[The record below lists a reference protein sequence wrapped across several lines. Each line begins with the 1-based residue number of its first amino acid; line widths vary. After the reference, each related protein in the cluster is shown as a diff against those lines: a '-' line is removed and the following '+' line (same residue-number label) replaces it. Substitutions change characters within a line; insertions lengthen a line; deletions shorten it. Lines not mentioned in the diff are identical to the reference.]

1 MKAGKAM
8 TTHELLHKYFGHTSF
23 REGQEEAVNAL
34 LSGRDVLAVMPTG
47 AGKSVCYQ
55 LPAICQRGTA
65 LVISPLIS
73 LMKDQVEGLVQSGIP
88 AAYINSS
95 QTYEEYQDVMHMARQ
110 GGYNLLY
117 IAPERLLT
125 EGMLRFAMNFPISMV
140 IVDEAHCVSQWGQD
154 FRQSYLDIAKFLEML
169 PVRPVVGAFTATAT
183 KNVKQDIMKLLALQE
198 PIEITTGFDRKNL
211 YFGVE
216 KPKNK
221 SAEIIRLLKKY
232 KGRSGIVYCISR
244 KQVEELCD
252 ELTDTGFNSTRYHA
266 GLSVEERAKNQEDFI
281 YDRKNIMVA
290 TNAFGMGIDKSN
302 VSFVIHYN
310 MPKDIESYYQEAGR
324 AGRDGEPADCVL
336 LYSGRDVRTN
346 EFLIEQSRENT
357 EIGDSSLRASLIEKA
372 KDRLRTMTFYCTSVE
387 CQRNYM
393 LKYFGEKPS
402 VPCGNCSGCRGN
414 TEKKDITLEA
424 IKIISCVYRGAQKG
438 YHLSRTKT
446 AQVLT
451 GSEDKTVLSMGLQR
465 LSTYGIMRDSSVSS
479 VTHMIDSLIAG
490 GELGTKPYKEYS
502 ELVLTPLSAAVIRKE
517 RRVETCVSKVR
528 DDRTE
533 VINVSPEE
541 EKLFQSLRR
550 LREKISDRENVP
562 PYVVFSNAALRDM
575 CRKKPQT
582 LQELMNVSGVGVMRS
597 QKYGSDFIREIR
609 RFIKKQYNN

>member
-55 LPAICQRGTA
+55 LPAICRRGTA

-110 GGYNLLY
+110 GGYKLLY

-198 PIEITTGFDRKNL
+198 PVGITTGFDRKNL

-221 SAEIIRLLKKY
+221 SEEIIRLLKKY
-232 KGRSGIVYCISR
+232 NGRSGIVYCISR

-252 ELTDTGFNSTRYHA
+252 ELTDMGFNATRYHA
-266 GLSVEERAKNQEDFI
+266 GLSAEERAKNQEDFI

-346 EFLIEQSRENT
+346 EFLIEQSRENA

-372 KDRLRTMTFYCTSVE
+372 KNRLRTMTFYCTSVE

-451 GSEDKTVLSMGLQR
+451 GSEDKTVLSMGLQN

-517 RRVETCVSKVR
+517 RSVEICVSKVR
-528 DDRTE
+528 EDRADI
-533 VINVSPEE
+533 INISPEE

-582 LQELMNVSGVGVMRS
+582 LQELMDVSGVGVMRS
-597 QKYGSDFIREIR
+597 QKYGSDFIREIK
-609 RFIKKQYNN
+609 RFMRKK